1 MLEIPEVLLYAQC
14 LLSSDEFEDAIELLL
29 TIQHNVETEYLGHRT
44 WLYEMLGRCYENIGE
59 YNDALLNYE
68 KCKYYENTKGK
79 VDAVLS
85 IAHVYWLQGNYYK
98 SRKVLDEYIY
108 EYLHENQINATD
120 CWSYSSKATS
130 WDIENLGLLYYTRAI
145 SYESYNDDTE
155 KYMIIAAAWGNE
167 RAIEWCIKY
176 DVYFRTKPFKYKY

>member
-1 MLEIPEVLLYAQC
+1 M
-14 LLSSDEFEDAIELLL
+14 
-29 TIQHNVETEYLGHRT
+29 
-44 WLYEMLGRCYENIGE
+44 
-59 YNDALLNYE
+59 
-68 KCKYYENTKGK
+68 
-79 VDAVLS
+79 
-85 IAHVYWLQGNYYK
+85 
-98 SRKVLDEYIY
+98 LDEYIY

-167 RAIEWCIKY
+167 KAIEWCIEHGIQNLILYHDYIGIQKWAEHEWKCNIPLTENY
-176 DVYFRTKPFKYKY
+176 QKFIDSIKDKICIQFCKCAAHTGIRYNEMADQLAKDAITEYLKKQ